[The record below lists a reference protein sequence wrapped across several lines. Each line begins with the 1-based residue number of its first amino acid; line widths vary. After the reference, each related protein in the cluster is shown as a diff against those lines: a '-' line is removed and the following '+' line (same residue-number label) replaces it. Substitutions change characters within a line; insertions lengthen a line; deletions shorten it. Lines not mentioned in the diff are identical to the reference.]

1 MKICIGNVCE
11 KKSACSDVN
20 SVKEKAKKKYWSDQM
35 LKNFLLTCDRKMC

>member
-20 SVKEKAKKKYWSDQM
+20 SVKE
-35 LKNFLLTCDRKMC
+35 RKGEEEILVWPNVEEFSTHLW